1 MLKTTEMLKLKFFCT
16 ICLLLLCA
24 FVSFAQET
32 TPSFNFVKKGDGR
45 QNVILLAGLGTSTKV
60 WDETIAVLSK
70 TKTCYAIS
78 FSGFAGS
85 KAQADPSLTIWEND
99 IVKFIKDKKIK
110 NPVLLGHSM
119 GGTLALQIAANH
131 PGIISKLV
139 IVDAFPSPAALYDAS
154 FKRRENIDCTPIIN
168 QFAGMDESK
177 FYDFQKTNIS
187 QMVSDKTRMETILD
201 WFVKSDRKTF
211 GKIYCELLNTD
222 LREKLPAIKC
232 PTLILLQPAFK
243 SKEKEVS
250 RQYASIKNADIRYAE
265 KGLHFIMYDDREW
278 FINSLQSFLK

>member
-1 MLKTTEMLKLKFFCT
+1 MLNLKFFYT

-24 FVSFAQET
+24 LVISAQDT
-32 TPSFNFVKKGDGR
+32 TPSFNFVKKGSGR
-45 QNVILLAGLGTSTKV
+45 QNIILLAGLGTSTKV

-70 TKTCYAIS
+70 TKTCYAVS

-85 KAQADPSLTIWEND
+85 KAQSNPDLTLWEKD

-110 NPVLLGHSM
+110 NPVLIGHSM

-131 PGIISKLV
+131 PDIISKLV
-139 IVDAFPSPAALYDAS
+139 VVDAFPSPTALYNPR
-154 FKRRENIDCTPIIN
+154 FKSQENIDCTPIIN
-168 QFAGMDESK
+168 QFAGMDESQ
-177 FYDFQKTNIS
+177 FYNFQKTNIS
-187 QMVSDKTRMETILD
+187 QMASDKTRIETILD

-222 LREKLPAIKC
+222 LREKLSAIKC
-232 PTLILLQPAFK
+232 PAVILVQPAFK
-243 SKEKEVS
+243 SKEREVIQ
-250 RQYASIKNADIRYAE
+250 QYALLKNADIRYAE
-265 KGLHFIMYDDREW
+265 RGLHFIMYDDWEW